1 MLSKNDNSLIGFIN
15 AFRGQNPETLVNTL
29 MQSNPAFKRFIEANR
44 GKSVE
49 QIAQENG
56 IDLEQIK
63 QFLK

>member
-1 MLSKNDNSLIGFIN
+1 MGVLN
-15 AFRGQNPETLVNTL
+15 ALKGQNPEAVANTL
-29 MQSNPAFKRFIEANR
+29 MQTNPQFKSFVEANK